1 MATKSKYQDWQV
13 WKDSIELAVKI
24 IEFGFPGVF
33 TNQIER
39 AVISISAN
47 IAEAAAKGGGYTYNQ
62 LRHAKGS
69 AAEVETYLILCNK
82 LKIIDNKDLEK
93 LLKMTS
99 SIQAQLGKLITST
112 KMQHINE

>member
-47 IAEAAAKGGGYTYNQ
+47 IVGGYT
-62 LRHAKGS
+62 
-69 AAEVETYLILCNK
+69 
-82 LKIIDNKDLEK
+82 
-93 LLKMTS
+93 
-99 SIQAQLGKLITST
+99 GK
-112 KMQHINE
+112 

>member
-1 MATKSKYQDWQV
+1 MITKSKYQDWRV

-47 IAEAAAKGGGYTYNQ
+47 IAEGAAKGKGYTWNH

-82 LKIIDNKDLEK
+82 LGIINNQDLGE
-93 LLKMTS
+93 LTSMTS
-99 SIQAQLGKLITST
+99 SIQAQLGKLITSIRI
-112 KMQHINE
+112 QHLEE